1 MKIAVFHNLPS
12 GGAKRMMFE
21 LIRRL
26 AGQHEF
32 HVFSLSTA
40 NHEFCDIRPY
50 VKSHTIFEFKE
61 TALFHSPFGR
71 LNQFIRWMN
80 LNRIIKLNKKIGL
93 IIEDGNFDFLWVN
106 PCQMQNSPA
115 ILNFVKKTPKL
126 FLCQEPLRVLY
137 EEMPNRPYDKKI
149 NGVRKLMDF
158 VDPLRRLF
166 FQKLKKNDRSNIQQ
180 ANLILVNSDFMRAT
194 VSKVYPVQPKINYAG
209 VDINFFLSEGYLKEN
224 FLLSVGSLTP
234 LKGFDFLIRAIAL
247 LPEQFRLP
255 LVIACNFENPPE
267 RTYLQELANE
277 LNVELRL
284 MVGISDQ
291 LLKDL
296 YNKATL
302 TLYAP
307 IREPFGLV
315 AIESMACG
323 TPVVGVAEGG
333 LLETIRHQETGLLTP
348 RNEQEFSLAI
358 QTLLNNP
365 QKIDEFGKAGVID
378 VAQNWSWERSANNFE
393 KHFQFIEKNMGSNKI
408 LHMESVN

>member
-1 MKIAVFHNLPS
+1 LPS

-234 LKGFDFLIRAIAL
+234 LKGFDFL
-247 LPEQFRLP
+247 
-255 LVIACNFENPPE
+255 
-267 RTYLQELANE
+267 
-277 LNVELRL
+277 

-358 QTLLNNP
+358 QTLLSNP